1 MERIVLLESN
11 NAVRGFVYIEIILSA
26 AEANIAGNI
35 TIVVRLYVRQGNIF
49 WIITFDNFCFRYCF
63 MHFNTYVKGACV
75 LFDSFIYYSMFFY
88 MTNEYMLLS
97 YLGNWDFMKLFV
109 MYEIKKLIRKFVKC
123 I

>member
-88 MTNEYMLLS
+88 MTNKYMLLS
-97 YLGNWDFMKLFV
+97 Y
-109 MYEIKKLIRKFVKC
+109 I
-123 I
+123 